1 MQKKAP
7 EMTKPVPAEFDF
19 AQYRISNPE
28 EFSRNMQQ
36 RRVGLV
42 LSGGNI
48 DREMLADA
56 LAGRTPAA
64 A

>member
-1 MQKKAP
+1 MRQK
-7 EMTKPVPAEFDF
+7 
-19 AQYRISNPE
+19 
-28 EFSRNMQQ
+28 
-36 RRVGLV
+36 RVGLV

-48 DREMLADA
+48 DREMLAEV